1 MRRIRT
7 ELQDLQLQ
15 QLLSHVALHGTGEGE
30 WQPPTDVY
38 ETETEFIVHMEIPG
52 MKREEIQIHFA
63 QPSLAIWGERR
74 SEEPCSNAKMQYIQ
88 MEVNYG
94 RFRREITFFKPV
106 KPEGLQAR
114 YANGFLKVV
123 LPKL

>member
-1 MRRIRT
+1 MRRIST

-15 QLLSHVALHGTGEGE
+15 QLLGHVALRGTGEGE

-52 MKREEIQIHFA
+52 MKHEEIKIHFA
-63 QPSLAIWGERR
+63 HPSLIIWGERQN
-74 SEEPCSNAKMQYIQ
+74 EEPSSKMQYIQ

-94 RFRREITFFKPV
+94 RFRREITFYKPV